1 MESPIAGTATWTS
14 AHARDAAISP
24 RAAASRAASG
34 AGRRPVATLAVLPQ
48 DGPAGPPARA
58 SAARAVASP
67 ARSAM
72 VVAVRWRGTRRRLAP
87 RGSGSRG
94 PEARALLLP
103 LSLSPE
109 EYLSPF
115 FGEAAPLAK
124 R

>member
-34 AGRRPVATLAVLPQ
+34 ARRGGRVVATLAVLPQ

-58 SAARAVASP
+58 SAARAAASP

-72 VVAVRWRGTRRRLAP
+72 VVAVRRRGTRRRLP
-87 RGSGSRG
+87 RAGPARG
-94 PEARALLLP
+94 PVARALLLSAV
-103 LSLSPE
+103 LESGG
-109 EYLSPF
+109 LSPF
-115 FGEAAPLAK
+115 FGEAAPL
-124 R
+124 